1 MAEVN
6 LETFTPAERAYF
18 DSRGEK
24 PIENEAPEDTEAV
37 DDSSDEA
44 EVEAPEVEAKE
55 EAETEDAETEKPEK
69 PKDKKVSYNSLHA
82 ERERRKELERKNAE
96 LQEQFARADER
107 LRMLFQAQQPEQP
120 RQPTVPDP
128 KDDPIGFMEW
138 QKGEVERLASEQ
150 RQQQEAYQQ
159 QAQINAIDTA
169 YKQSWAVF
177 NTERPDALDA
187 YQHFV
192 NVTAAYLEMQGV
204 PQQQINDLVQNE
216 ERKITVAAMQR
227 GMNPAELIYEK
238 AKTFGYM
245 PKAAPEAET
254 ARKAEADI
262 DRRQKAAVAS
272 KSLSSAGGTK
282 ANTPSAMDLASMS
295 DEEFEEF
302 RARNPRAYKQ
312 IMGG

>member
-1 MAEVN
+1 MTVE
-6 LETFTPAERAYF
+6 LESFTPQERAYF
-18 DSRGEK
+18 ESKGEK
-24 PIENEAPEDTEAV
+24 PIDVEAPDTETV
-37 DDSSDEA
+37 DDSTDEP
-44 EVEAPEVEAKE
+44 ESEAPEVEAKE
-55 EAETEDAETEKPEK
+55 EAETEDAETKEPEK
-69 PKDKKVSYNSLHA
+69 PRKDQRVPLRKLQEEVNA
-82 ERERRKELERKNAE
+82 RRELERKNQE
-96 LQEQFARADER
+96 LAEQFARADER

-120 RQPTVPDP
+120 KAPAVPDP

-138 QKGEVERLASEQ
+138 QKSEVERLATEQ
-150 RQQQEAYQQ
+150 RQQQEVYQQ

-177 NTERPDALDA
+177 NTEKPDALDA

-238 AKTFGYM
+238 AKTFGYQ
-245 PKAAPEAET
+245 PKAAAVDET
-254 ARKAEADI
+254 AKKAEADI

-272 KSLSSAGGTK
+272 KSLSSAGGSK
-282 ANTPSAMDLASMS
+282 ANTPSAMDLANMS
-295 DEEFEEF
+295 EEEFEEF
-302 RARNPRAYKQ
+302 RSRNPRAYKQ